1 MKKTY
6 SIYFVS
12 TVALF
17 ITSLLTANIIS
28 VKLFIVGNIVLTCG
42 VIIFP
47 ISYIVGDV
55 LTEVYGFKTARKVI
69 FLGFACNL
77 LMVLAIYAAQM
88 LPAPVFWD
96 GQEAY
101 QRILGFVPR
110 LVLASFIAYIVGE
123 IANSFVMDKMKIWTQ
138 GKHLWMRTIGSTII
152 GQGLDSLIFIGVAF
166 WGHVPPSALISMILI
181 QWGVKT
187 GYEALVTPLTYKAV
201 SYIQKK
207 ENALCQD

>member
-1 MKKTY
+1 MKTH
-6 SIYFVS
+6 STYFVY

-28 VKLFIVGNIVLTCG
+28 VKLFLVGNIVLTCG

-47 ISYIVGDV
+47 VSYIVGDV

-69 FLGFACNL
+69 FMGFVCNL
-77 LMVLAIYAAQM
+77 LMVMAIYAAQL
-88 LPAPVFWD
+88 LPPPVFWD

-110 LVLASFIAYIVGE
+110 LVLASFIAYLVGE
-123 IANSFVMDKMKIWTQ
+123 IANSFVMDRMKQWTH
-138 GKHLWMRTIGSTII
+138 GRYLWMRTIGSTII

-166 WGHVPPSALISMILI
+166 WGTIPLSVLFSMIGI
-181 QWGVKT
+181 QWSVKT

-201 SYIQKK
+201 TWLQTK
-207 ENALCQD
+207 EDEYV